1 MSSKDRARGLFREP
15 APLTV
20 ADRTTTEARRI
31 IDEQTEHRQEQTAR
45 LRAERLAREATSLA
59 PVKKP
64 KK

>member
-31 IDEQTEHRQEQTAR
+31 IDEQTEKRQELTAR
-45 LRAERLAREATSLA
+45 LRAERLARDAGPA
-59 PVKKP
+59 KARKK
-64 KK
+64 